1 MSCPELL
8 HTQAFVDGEVDDAQA
23 AAVERHIAECAECQA
38 FCADAAALSDA
49 IRSSATRHVAPPKLR
64 ERVAAALEA
73 ADGGNIVRPD
83 WRAASDARASPRS
96 FWMGALGGMGV
107 TGLAASLAMLVMLPP
122 SATTLADQVTDA
134 HTHALMSGHAIAVA
148 SSDHHTVKPWFAGRI
163 DISPPVQD
171 FASQGFKLTGG
182 RVDKVAGAR
191 AAVLT
196 YQHGRHE
203 VDLYVWAD
211 RGSTLPQSAVRHG
224 YHLVFWRSGDLN
236 FAAISDTAVPELA
249 DFVQLIRSE
258 PE

>member
-8 HTQAFVDGEVDDAQA
+8 HTQAFIDGEVDAAQA
-23 AAVERHIAECAECQA
+23 EAVESHIAECEECQA

-49 IRSSATRHVAPPKLR
+49 IRTSATRHVAPAELR
-64 ERVAAALEA
+64 QRIAGALEA
-73 ADGGNIVRPD
+73 ADSADIVRPD
-83 WRAASDARASPRS
+83 WRAAGDARASRRS
-96 FWMGALGGMGV
+96 FWMGALGGAGV
-107 TGLAASLAMLVMLPP
+107 TGLAASLAILTVLPP
-122 SATTLADQVTDA
+122 SATTLADQVTDS
-134 HTHALMSGHAIAVA
+134 HTRALMSGRTIAVA

-171 FASQGFKLTGG
+171 FADQGFKLTGG
-182 RVDKVAGAR
+182 RLDKVGGVV

-211 RGSTLPQSAVRHG
+211 RGSALPTDVVRHG
-224 YHLVFWRSGDLN
+224 YHLVFWRSGNLN
-236 FAAISDTAVPELA
+236 FAAVSDTAAPELA
-249 DFVQLIRSE
+249 NFVQLIRSE